1 MEFLTD
7 VIEDAFAFLG
17 NSGGELGEVLLLTL
31 IVAGLATTIGVA
43 IGVPFGIW
51 LGLGRFRGRA
61 VIWTLVNVGMGIP
74 PVLVGLFVLLLLWSD
89 GPLGSLNILFTPAA
103 MVVVQV
109 ALATPIA
116 AGVTAGAVAS
126 LSPDAREQLD
136 ALHLPPA
143 RLGSVVAK
151 EVWPGVTAA
160 VAAAFGRVV
169 SEVGAVLIVGGNILG
184 ETRVLTTAIVQETR
198 QARFGAALALG
209 LVLLVIA
216 FSVNGTL
223 SWLQFRERGIG

>member
-1 MEFLTD
+1 MEFLGE
-7 VIEDAFAFLG
+7 VIDAAFDYLRD
-17 NSGGELGEVLLLTL
+17 SGGELGEVVLLTL
-31 IVAGLATTIGVA
+31 IVAGRATIIGVA
-43 IGVPFGIW
+43 LGVPFGIW
-51 LGLGRFRGRA
+51 LGLGTFRGRS
-61 VIWTLVNVGMGIP
+61 VMWTLVNVGMGIP
-74 PVLVGLFVLLLLWSD
+74 PVLVGLLVLLLLWSD

-103 MVVVQV
+103 MVIVQV
-109 ALATPIA
+109 LLAFPIA

-136 ALHLPPA
+136 ALRLPA
-143 RLGSVVAK
+143 LRRSVVVAR
-151 EVWPGVTAA
+151 EVWPGVAAA

-209 LVLLVIA
+209 IVLLIIA

-223 SWLQFRERGIG
+223 TWLQFRERGIG